1 MSTCATASRD
11 LDEPL
16 AGTAATARTWLLVEQ
31 PGPWGAKA
39 LTSSHLDPEVGSAL
53 ERAAE
58 GTGVRV
64 ALIAAPDATRTATL
78 RPGTGCTWHIPC
90 PAAPGCAPR

>member
-1 MSTCATASRD
+1 MSTCATVSQA

-16 AGTAATARTWLLVEQ
+16 SGTAATASTWLLVEQ

-39 LTSSHLDPEVGSAL
+39 LTSSRLDPEVGRGL
-53 ERAAE
+53 EAAAE

-64 ALIAAPDATRTATL
+64 ALIR
-78 RPGTGCTWHIPC
+78 RP
-90 PAAPGCAPR
+90 